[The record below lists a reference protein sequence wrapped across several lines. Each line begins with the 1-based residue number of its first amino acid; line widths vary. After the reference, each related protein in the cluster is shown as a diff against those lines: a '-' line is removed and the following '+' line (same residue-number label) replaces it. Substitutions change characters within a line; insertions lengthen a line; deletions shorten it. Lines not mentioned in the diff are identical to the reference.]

1 MNKVSLI
8 GNLVRDPEVRYT
20 QGENSMA
27 VARFT
32 LAVSRKKKNADGQY
46 ESDFINCVS
55 FGRLAEFAEKHF
67 LKGMKIAVIGHIQ
80 TGSYTKRDG
89 SKVYTTDVMVEE
101 QEFCQSLNNAANGP
115 QGGQQSGT
123 SSAVGAGN
131 VYQDGFMDIPDNV
144 EAEGLPFN

>member
-8 GNLVRDPEVRYT
+8 GNLVRDPEVRHT

-32 LAVSRKKKNADGQY
+32 LAVSRKKRNADGQY

-101 QEFCQSLNNAANGP
+101 QEFCEKPKMENHNTYFGGDDLTGTPASQLNE
-115 QGGQQSGT
+115 
-123 SSAVGAGN
+123 
-131 VYQDGFMDIPDNV
+131 GFMNV
-144 EAEGLPFN
+144 PEGVEDDGLPFN

>member
-1 MNKVSLI
+1 MYSKKYNS
-8 GNLVRDPEVRYT
+8 NLVRDPEIRHT

-55 FGRLAEFAEKHF
+55 FGKQAEFAEKHF

-101 QEFCQSLNNAANGP
+101 QEFCEKPKMENHNTYYGGDDLTGTPASQLNE
-115 QGGQQSGT
+115 
-123 SSAVGAGN
+123 
-131 VYQDGFMDIPDNV
+131 GFMNV
-144 EAEGLPFN
+144 PEGVEDEGLPFN

>member
-8 GNLVRDPEVRYT
+8 GNLVRDPEVRHT

-101 QEFCQSLNNAANGP
+101 QEFCEKPKMENHNTYFGGDDLTGTPASQLNE
-115 QGGQQSGT
+115 
-123 SSAVGAGN
+123 
-131 VYQDGFMDIPDNV
+131 GFMNV
-144 EAEGLPFN
+144 PEGVEDDGLPFN

>member
-8 GNLVRDPEVRYT
+8 GNLVRDPEVRHT

-67 LKGMKIAVIGHIQ
+67 LKGMKIAIIGHIQ

-101 QEFCQSLNNAANGP
+101 QEFCEKPKMENHNTYFGGDDLTGTPASQLNE
-115 QGGQQSGT
+115 
-123 SSAVGAGN
+123 
-131 VYQDGFMDIPDNV
+131 GFMNV
-144 EAEGLPFN
+144 PEGVEDEGLPFN

>member
-1 MNKVSLI
+1 MNKVNLI
-8 GNLVRDPEVRYT
+8 GNLVRDPEVRHT

-32 LAVSRKKKNADGQY
+32 LAVSRKKRNADGQY

-67 LKGMKIAVIGHIQ
+67 LKGMKIAVTGHIQ

-101 QEFCQSLNNAANGP
+101 QEFCEKPKMENHNTYFGGDDLTGTPASQLNE
-115 QGGQQSGT
+115 
-123 SSAVGAGN
+123 
-131 VYQDGFMDIPDNV
+131 GFMNV
-144 EAEGLPFN
+144 PEGVEDEGLPFN